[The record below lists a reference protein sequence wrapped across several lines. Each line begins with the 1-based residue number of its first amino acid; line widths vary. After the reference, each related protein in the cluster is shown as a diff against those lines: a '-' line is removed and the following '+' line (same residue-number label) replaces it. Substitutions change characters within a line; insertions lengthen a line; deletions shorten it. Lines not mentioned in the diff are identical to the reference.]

1 MIYKTI
7 TNSGN
12 TVVVPTT
19 STDTVIYTTTKVI
32 AQTTPVTIEKV
43 KTVVETKEVVK
54 PTTIAE
60 TKTEKST
67 ISAVPQAPVTKEVL
81 VTVIEKSIFSQ
92 SAVTVEVPVT
102 TTSVIVL
109 TKFYPKGLYLLPT
122 VRGAC

>member
-32 AQTTPVTIEKV
+32 AETTPVTIEKV

-67 ISAVPQAPVTKEVL
+67 ISAVPQAPITKEVL

-109 TKFYPKGLYLLPT
+109 TKFYPTGLCLLPT

>member
-102 TTSVIVL
+102 TTSIIIL

>member
-19 STDTVIYTTTKVI
+19 STDTVTYTTTKVI

-67 ISAVPQAPVTKEVL
+67 ISAVPQAPITKEVL

-109 TKFYPKGLYLLPT
+109 TKFYPKGLCLLPT

>member
-67 ISAVPQAPVTKEVL
+67 ISPVLQVPITKEVL

-102 TTSVIVL
+102 TTSVIVV
-109 TKFYPKGLYLLPT
+109 TKVYPKGSCLLPT

>member
-12 TVVVPTT
+12 LVVVPTT
-19 STDTVIYTTTKVI
+19 STDTVTYTTTKVI

-43 KTVVETKEVVK
+43 KTVIETKEVVK

-60 TKTEKST
+60 TKIEKST
-67 ISAVPQAPVTKEVL
+67 ISAVPQAPITKEVL

-92 SAVTVEVPVT
+92 SAVTVKVPVT

-109 TKFYPKGLYLLPT
+109 TKFYPTGLCLVPM
-122 VRGAC
+122 VMGAY

>member
-1 MIYKTI
+1 MNI
-7 TNSGN
+7 
-12 TVVVPTT
+12 VVFTT
-19 STDTVIYTTTKVI
+19 YSTYTVIYTTTKVI

-43 KTVVETKEVVK
+43 KTVVETKEIVK

-67 ISAVPQAPVTKEVL
+67 ISAVPQAPITKEVL

-92 SAVTVEVPVT
+92 SAVTVEIPVT

-109 TKFYPKGLYLLPT
+109 TKFYPKGLCLVPT
-122 VRGAC
+122 VMGAY